1 MKRFFA
7 ERNDGTK
14 VYFSKEESNHIV
26 KVSRLRKGD
35 LISVPDLDHDLI
47 CEISYDDPERAEA
60 IIRDRSVNLANPK
73 ADITLFMAVSKSDK
87 MELIAQKACELGI
100 NRFIPFISRRC
111 VKIPDEKSSVKMHDR
126 IVRITEESLKQ
137 CGRNRRMEIGNVMT
151 FDSLI
156 ASVENEHDIIF
167 AYEKAEVP
175 LKTFFDPARPISELS
190 LIVGC
195 EGGFDQDEAER
206 LKKAGA
212 FPVSLG
218 GRILRAETAAIA
230 LMSVSSYLLD
240 N

>member
-7 ERNDGTK
+7 ESNDGTK
-14 VYFSKEESNHIV
+14 VFFSKEESNHIV

-35 LISVPDLDHDLI
+35 IIAVPDLDHDLV
-47 CEISYDDPERAEA
+47 CEITSDDPERAEA
-60 IIRDRSVNLANPK
+60 EIRERTVNLANPRN
-73 ADITLFMAVSKSDK
+73 DITLFMAVSKSDK

-111 VKIPDEKSSVKMHDR
+111 VKIPDERSSAKMHDR

-137 CGRNRRMEIGNVMT
+137 CGRNSRMEIGNVID
-151 FDSLI
+151 FGSLI
-156 ASVENEHDIIF
+156 AAVEQKTDVIF

-175 LKTFFDPARPISELS
+175 LKSFFKQAGEISELS

-195 EGGFDQDEAER
+195 EGGFDQDEAEM
-206 LKKAGA
+206 LINAGA

-230 LMSVSSYLLD
+230 LMAVSSYLLD